1 MKPVHAPKP
10 SLRPGRPSPWRCDG
24 IGEVSPGRTL
34 RFTAS
39 GRTQAEAKSAWVKKV
54 EVARSGVVT
63 DKISAAAYFDQ
74 WLKKKRGQVLKTT
87 ADRYKI
93 VINNHLYRHFNG
105 LLLADI
111 RRSDIESLVALANGT
126 VRAATIRHM
135 VATISSILSSAVDD
149 GIIPRNP
156 AQRIAVARDLNP
168 RPDTI
173 VSPPDMLALLERQ
186 EPSQTCELLKFLTV
200 VPLRL
205 NEARGLK
212 LADFS
217 ENFSVV
223 SLTEAATRDMR
234 PERRVLKT
242 MSSRR
247 TITLPPPARA
257 IVLRAFQR
265 HQDERL
271 PSTWLFDQGDG
282 NPPSEGQLHH
292 YFARLKKH
300 NGWLPARMR
309 IHDLRGGMATHL
321 DKLGESVTTIQ
332 RALGHSDP
340 VTTLRNYMRSDSKQ
354 VTTAFD
360 KVWAT
365 WSPEHGPAAP
375 TEELPPKSPPN
386 ATNGVDEESVPS
398 LGKVAFR
405 AGSNGGERGIRTL
418 DGVAPKPHFQCGAID
433 H

>member
-10 SLRPGRPSPWRCDG
+10 TFREGRPSPWRCDG
-24 IGEVSPGRTL
+24 IAEVSLGRSR

-63 DKISAAAYFDQ
+63 DKIAAAAYFDQ

-87 ADRYKI
+87 ADRYEI
-93 VINNHLYRHFNG
+93 VINNHLNRHFNG

-156 AQRIAVARDLNP
+156 AQRIPVARDLNP

-173 VSPPDMLALLERQ
+173 VSPPAMLELLERQ
-186 EPSQTCELLKFLTV
+186 EPSQTCELLKFLTI

-205 NEARGLK
+205 NEARGLR
-212 LADFS
+212 LSDFS
-217 ENFSVV
+217 ENYSVV
-223 SLTEAATRDMR
+223 SLTEAATREMQ

-257 IVLRAFQR
+257 IVLLAVQR
-265 HQDERL
+265 HQEGRL
-271 PSTWLFDQGDG
+271 PSKWLFDQGAG
-282 NPPSEGQLHH
+282 NPPSEGQLHY
-292 YFARLKKH
+292 YFNQLKK
-300 NGWLPARMR
+300 NNDWLPARMR

-360 KVWAT
+360 KVWGN
-365 WSPEHGPAAP
+365 WSPTPGDSES
-375 TEELPPKSPPN
+375 TEQLPPKSPPN
-386 ATNGVDEESVPS
+386 AENGVDEETVPNM
-398 LGKVAFR
+398 GKAAFHEGR
-405 AGSNGGERGIRTL
+405 SGGESGIRTH